1 MYVKTTLF
9 DDWGFMMIVCASI
22 NQEAA
27 LRHIK
32 KKETQFKTSINLM
45 QWDISQTIYVLLS
58 FNHKL

>member
-32 KKETQFKTSINLM
+32 RRKRNLKR
-45 QWDISQTIYVLLS
+45 Q
-58 FNHKL
+58 